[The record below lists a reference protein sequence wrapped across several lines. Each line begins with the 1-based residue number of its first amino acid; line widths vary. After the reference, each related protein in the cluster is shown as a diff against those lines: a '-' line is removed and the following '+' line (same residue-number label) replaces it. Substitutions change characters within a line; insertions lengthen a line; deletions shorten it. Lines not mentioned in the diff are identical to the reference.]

1 MTGRGAV
8 SPAVRRYAS
17 AVRPGNVLI
26 VVAGIYF
33 VTQLLIIEPDRF
45 FGWDEAIYLAEV
57 YPDRPSIEWGPHRAR
72 GVTFL
77 VAPVAALAPEGEAV
91 RIYMA
96 AATALLLFLAY
107 ATWLPSMGWGA
118 TWGGMA
124 FAFSWMPLVQ
134 GSEVLP
140 NMPAALCAVG
150 LTGAFLGRVMGSRR
164 LWSAVAIVMFGCAL
178 ALLRPSETVPL
189 ASVLVVGSAY
199 WSLARRASSP
209 SPSPGDLLGDIA
221 LLGAGVALG
230 WSHWVV
236 EAVTKFD
243 GPMQRLSAAAAV
255 LPRAPDSLLSVLWTY
270 IQTVD
275 GPLAYPGQAGLTPVG
290 AVWMVFLLTGCVF
303 AMIDGKAARFL
314 AATVLIAAIALL
326 AGYLMYDWIEV
337 RFLAPAWA
345 LVSVAVGLGFSRLV
359 HVVRPNRAA
368 MASVASLVAVAALLI
383 PWHIGIAQ
391 DLSTYLS
398 ELAESDREVAE
409 AIRALTASPPC
420 AFYADYGTPQLE
432 FASGCEGTFIS
443 GAGPEAPPG
452 LQDSRSAAGG
462 VVVALRQEP
471 RPGSFLEGWD
481 TRRIAALHG
490 PDWTLYVPPEQPN
503 RPVRGLRGGGHAT
516 RS

>member
-1 MTGRGAV
+1 M
-8 SPAVRRYAS
+8 RRYAS
-17 AVRPGNVLI
+17 AVRPGHVLI
-26 VVAGIYF
+26 VVAGTYF
-33 VTQLLIIEPDRF
+33 VTQLLIIQPERF

-77 VAPVAALAPEGEAV
+77 VAPVAALAPEAEAV

-96 AATALLLFLAY
+96 AATALLLLLAY
-107 ATWLPSMGWGA
+107 ASWLPSIGWGA
-118 TWGGMA
+118 AWGGMA

-140 NMPAALCAVG
+140 NIPAALCAVG
-150 LTGAFLGRVMGSRR
+150 LTGAFLGRVMGGRR
-164 LWSAVAIVMFGCAL
+164 LWSAAAVVMFGCAL

-189 ASVLVVGSAY
+189 ATVLVMGGAY
-199 WSLARRASSP
+199 WSLAGRPSSASLSH
-209 SPSPGDLLGDIA
+209 GHLLADLV
-221 LLGAGVALG
+221 LLGAGMALG
-230 WSHWVV
+230 WGHWVV

-243 GPMQRLSAAAAV
+243 GPMRRFSAAAAV
-255 LPRAPDSLLSVLWTY
+255 LPGSPDSVLSMLWTY

-275 GPLAYPGQAGLTPVG
+275 GPLAYPGQAGLTPIGV
-290 AVWMVFLLTGCVF
+290 VWMAFFLTGCVF
-303 AMIDGKAARFL
+303 ALIDGKAARFL
-314 AATVLIAAIALL
+314 AATVLVAAIALL

-345 LVSVAVGLGFSRLV
+345 LVSIAVGLGFSRLV

-368 MASVASLVAVAALLI
+368 TASAASLVAVAVVLM

-391 DLSTYLS
+391 DLSAYLS
-398 ELAESDREVAE
+398 EMAQSDREVAE
-409 AIRALTASPPC
+409 AIRALTGSPPC
-420 AFYADYGTPQLE
+420 AVYADYGTPQLE

-471 RPGSFLEGWD
+471 PAESFLEGWKEK
-481 TRRIAALHG
+481 TIPALHG
-490 PDWTLYVPPEQPN
+490 PDWTLYVPPDQAPH
-503 RPVRGLRGGGHAT
+503 RGLRQGGQAT